1 MGKIIQKDFFP
12 DLEKLQ
18 AQNEYLDALQKND
31 TIKLREIYA
40 KYSGKK
46 PFERFG
52 CKLVIFKNDITFEF
66 EVIH

>member
-18 AQNEYLDALQKND
+18 AQNDYLDALQKND
-31 TIKLREIYA
+31 MVKLRQIYA

-52 CKLVIFKNDITFEF
+52 CKLFIKYYN
-66 EVIH
+66 